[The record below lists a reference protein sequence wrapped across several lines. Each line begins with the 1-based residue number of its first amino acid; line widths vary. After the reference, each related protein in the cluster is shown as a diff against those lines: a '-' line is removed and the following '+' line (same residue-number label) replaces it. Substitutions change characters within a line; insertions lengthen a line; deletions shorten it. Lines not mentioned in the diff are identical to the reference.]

1 MGDGVCW
8 WCEYLATF
16 ADLIGFIGAGFLA
29 YPFLRGQKARD
40 QALAIDPS
48 RIPDPKDAALF
59 SAAKQDLIREILT
72 RVRTEY
78 RAAWI
83 GAALIACAF
92 IGRFGSAL
100 PDILAHCFGSAS

>member
-1 MGDGVCW
+1 MGDRACC
-8 WCEYLATF
+8 WCEYLSTF
-16 ADLIGFIGAGFLA
+16 ADLIGFIGAAFLA
-29 YPFLRGQKARD
+29 YPFLRDQKLRD
-40 QALAIDPS
+40 EALAIDTS

-92 IGRFGSAL
+92 IGRFVSAL
-100 PDILAHCFGSAS
+100 PSLFPHYFSPTP